1 MSTKFLDL
9 DGLTILVNNI
19 KDTYASKVDAIY
31 SLSKKING
39 TINGDSYSMSFI
51 ANNAN
56 DEVKSTVTFNL
67 ATEQEINQLFN

>member
-1 MSTKFLDL
+1 MSKKFLDL

-19 KDTYASKVDAIY
+19 KNTYASKTDAIY
-31 SLSKKING
+31 SLSAESNG

-51 ANNAN
+51 AKDAN

-67 ATEQEINQLFN
+67 TTREEINQLFN